1 MSKLNIKYSAQIE
14 LDRVMGSI
22 KKLPWF
28 RENNYLISLPEG
40 ISELSSEEKIK
51 EVVEKEYSENIL
63 VYEKEKDSLLER
75 WEEHSKILE
84 KKLKECSLI
93 FHPEYEVFFSAY
105 GVGGSYQL
113 PNLLIVNAK
122 KGYQIGL
129 LRTVI
134 HEIIHLAIEE
144 DIQKYGI
151 EHWAKERIVDLTFE
165 KFFPELVKKQNILI
179 PTEKIDNIFTEHYPN
194 MEETLSLLSKDNQK
208 YS

>member
-40 ISELSSEEKIK
+40 VSESSSEEKIR
-51 EVVEKEYSENIL
+51 EAVEKEYSENIQ
-63 VYEKEKDSLLER
+63 VYKKEKISLLEC
-75 WEEHSKILE
+75 WEKYGEILE
-84 KKLKECSLI
+84 EKLKECSLI
-93 FHPEYEVFFSAY
+93 FHPEYEVLFSAY

-113 PNLLIVNAK
+113 PNLFIVNAK
-122 KGYQIGL
+122 RKYQIGV

-144 DIQKYGI
+144 DIQKYKI
-151 EHWAKERIVDLTFE
+151 EHWVKERIVDLTFE
-165 KFFPELVKKQNILI
+165 KFFPELVKKQDIPI
-179 PTEKIDNIFTEHYPN
+179 PTEKIDNIFAEHYPDVKKIISLQSVK
-194 MEETLSLLSKDNQK
+194 TL
-208 YS
+208 